1 MKHLFTTLRSTTICP
16 TISAVILSSS
26 LALAQS
32 STSPTSQAE
41 TQEKDLQILQL
52 QKEIEALKM
61 QNSSSSRASADEQAD
76 KQTSKNLDKAQKYA
90 QKQEKK
96 RQKEQAKQTR
106 RNLSKNNF
114 FLGLEVGGL
123 EAQMQEK
130 VDGTQNPA
138 KKASGL
144 NYGLMLG
151 GSHFFGKYVGL
162 RYYGDINISH
172 SKFPTNPAQTIWA
185 RHGIGLDLLAN
196 LISTQKNEKSYRF
209 GVFAGLYTGL
219 LNLSG
224 TPSKD
229 FGIGNVNLALNAG
242 LRVDMGRFGLEVAG
256 QLPFIKSVHSAVV
269 FDDFF
274 GINETTGI
282 SISANAKRQ
291 QNYTLNAR
299 LIVRF

>member
-1 MKHLFTTLRSTTICP
+1 MKYFSTTLTKAPKCA
-16 TISAVILSSS
+16 ISAVILSSS

-32 STSPTSQAE
+32 STSATSQTEA
-41 TQEKDLQILQL
+41 QEKDLQILQL

-61 QNSSSSRASADEQAD
+61 QNRASADGQTDE
-76 KQTSKNLDKAQKYA
+76 QTSKIPANKNLTKAQKYA

-96 RQKEQAKQTR
+96 QAKEQAKQTR

-130 VDGTQNPA
+130 VDGTQNPT

-172 SKFPTNPAQTIWA
+172 SKFPANPAQTIWA

-242 LRVDMGRFGLEVAG
+242 LRVDMGRFGLEFAG

-269 FDDFF
+269 FDNFF
-274 GINETTGI
+274 GVNQDGF

>member
-1 MKHLFTTLRSTTICP
+1 MKYFSTTLTKAP
-16 TISAVILSSS
+16 KWAISAMILSSS
-26 LALAQS
+26 LALTQT
-32 STSPTSQAE
+32 STSTTSKE
-41 TQEKDLQILQL
+41 QEKDLQILQL
-52 QKEIEALKM
+52 QQEIETLKM
-61 QNSSSSRASADEQAD
+61 QNRDSTQTDE
-76 KQTSKNLDKAQKYA
+76 QTSKTTTNKNLTKAQKYA

-96 RQKEQAKQTR
+96 QAKEQAKQTR

-114 FLGLEVGGL
+114 FLGLEVGYL
-123 EAQMQEK
+123 QAQMQEK
-130 VDGTQNPA
+130 VDGTQNPT
-138 KKASGL
+138 KKTSGL

-196 LISTQKNEKSYRF
+196 LIATQKNEKSYRF

-242 LRVDMGRFGLEVAG
+242 LRVDMGRFGFEFAG

-269 FDDFF
+269 FDNFF
-274 GINETTGI
+274 GVNQDGF

>member
-1 MKHLFTTLRSTTICP
+1 MKYFSTTLTKAPKCA
-16 TISAVILSSS
+16 ISAVILSSS

-32 STSPTSQAE
+32 STSATSQTEA
-41 TQEKDLQILQL
+41 QEKDLQILQL
-52 QKEIEALKM
+52 QKEIETLKM
-61 QNSSSSRASADEQAD
+61 QNRASADGQTDE
-76 KQTSKNLDKAQKYA
+76 QTSKIPTNKNLTKAQKYA

-96 RQKEQAKQTR
+96 QAKEQAKQTR

-130 VDGTQNPA
+130 VDGTQNST

-172 SKFPTNPAQTIWA
+172 SKFPTNPSQTIWA

-242 LRVDMGRFGLEVAG
+242 LRVDMGRFGLEIAG

-269 FDDFF
+269 FDNFF
-274 GINETTGI
+274 GVNQDGL